1 MAKQKY
7 YVVWVGRNTGI
18 FTDWASTSASVSG
31 YPGAKHKSYSSRE
44 EAESAYTST
53 TGPRVRAARKS
64 VATEASATL
73 GAKAV
78 ASSTFVFDPAYDI
91 HIFSD
96 GACVP
101 NPGNAGSGVSVY
113 QSGKLIELHY
123 GVYEPH
129 GTNNTAELNAL
140 HQALLIAES
149 KLKAKL
155 KVMVLSD
162 STYSINVMSK
172 WAAAWKRDDWNSRKG
187 KPPANVELVKVMF
200 ELFSSI
206 RRRMKLEHV
215 SAHVGIEGNELADRL
230 SLLAIK
236 DKESGFV
243 AYDGLDKVDEMLA
256 AG

>member
-7 YVVWVGRNTGI
+7 YVVWVGRSTGI

-149 KLKAKL
+149 KLKA
-155 KVMVLSD
+155 
-162 STYSINVMSK
+162 
-172 WAAAWKRDDWNSRKG
+172 G
-187 KPPANVELVKVMF
+187 KPLV
-200 ELFSSI
+200 S
-206 RRRMKLEHV
+206 
-215 SAHVGIEGNELADRL
+215 
-230 SLLAIK
+230 
-236 DKESGFV
+236 
-243 AYDGLDKVDEMLA
+243 
-256 AG
+256 